1 MKPINQIS
9 KRSTG
14 NIIHVTFRMQAAV
27 ENPWKSMRNARPKRT
42 LSSRPK
48 LLLHEQL
55 CPSRDAMAVDA
66 AKCESGSVRL
76 TYDKIEEF
84 NVD

>member
-1 MKPINQIS
+1 
-9 KRSTG
+9 
-14 NIIHVTFRMQAAV
+14 MQAAV